1 MPDDAYR
8 SDLFQREIQLDLFG
22 PDLDNQASIQPRD
35 PIRPKKER
43 STPKRQPK
51 PTKPREI
58 PFRHACRLELCQA
71 WFDRQ
76 FGGT

>member
-1 MPDDAYR
+1 MADDAYR

-22 PDLDNQASIQPRD
+22 PHLDDKVPIRPIS
-35 PIRPKKER
+35 PIRPKQPPK
-43 STPKRQPK
+43 PKRKAK

-58 PFRHACRLELCQA
+58 PFADACRLEWCQA